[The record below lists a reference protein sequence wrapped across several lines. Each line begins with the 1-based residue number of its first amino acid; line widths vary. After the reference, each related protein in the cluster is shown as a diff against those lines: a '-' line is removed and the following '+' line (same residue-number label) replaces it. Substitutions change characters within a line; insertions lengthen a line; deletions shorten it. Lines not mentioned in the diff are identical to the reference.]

1 MPNYRQITFENS
13 YGEQINFST
22 SECFLRGMNGS
33 GFEYDNNISA
43 SGYKHINTT
52 SFTSFVHTPIT
63 GTLAITQDDNARIF
77 SDVGRITTIMNR
89 DMLYNRLNP
98 LKPTRMS
105 KLIIGLPNGVTKFTY
120 VLTSQFTFGEVGD
133 DSVIQQLRIG
143 VTFDRLTALWYDLE
157 PVSTLFIVDP
167 LSEHL
172 SHPMSH
178 PLSHKTILYDGATMQ
193 TTGGNDLSTIVV
205 VINGAM
211 KEFSLTFDGGGS
223 NIQRVFYKEELF
235 DNQSITINNF
245 NKTVKREDGS
255 DAFNQFDY
263 TLGDFPFF
271 DLLPGTRYTVT
282 LDTIH
287 ALVGSIEVNVYTG
300 WVSL

>member
-1 MPNYRQITFENS
+1 MLNYRLITFENS

-33 GFEYDNNISA
+33 GFEYDNAIS
-43 SGYKHINTT
+43 STGYKHINTT

-63 GTLAITQDDNARIF
+63 GTLTLTRDDNARIF
-77 SDVGRITTIMNR
+77 SDVGRIATILNR

-98 LKPTRMS
+98 LGTTRMS

-120 VLTSQFTFGEVGD
+120 VLTNRFSFGEIGD
-133 DSVIQQLRIG
+133 DTSIQQLRIG
-143 VTFDRLTALWYDLE
+143 VTFDRLTALWYNLE
-157 PVSTLFIVDP
+157 PIATRFIVDP
-167 LSEHL
+167 VSEHL
-172 SHPMSH
+172 KHPMSH
-178 PLSHKTILYDGATMQ
+178 PKIHRTILYDGATMQ
-193 TTGGNDLSTIVV
+193 TTGGNDLSTIVI

-211 KEFSLTFDGGGS
+211 KEFALTFDGGGS
-223 NIQRVFYKEELF
+223 NIQRIFFQEELF
-235 DNQSITINNF
+235 ANQSITINNF
-245 NKTVKREDGS
+245 NKTVKREDGT

-263 TLGDFPFF
+263 ALGDFPFF
-271 DLLPGTRYTVT
+271 DLLPDTNYTVT

-287 ALVGSIEVNVYTG
+287 SLVGSIEVMVYTG